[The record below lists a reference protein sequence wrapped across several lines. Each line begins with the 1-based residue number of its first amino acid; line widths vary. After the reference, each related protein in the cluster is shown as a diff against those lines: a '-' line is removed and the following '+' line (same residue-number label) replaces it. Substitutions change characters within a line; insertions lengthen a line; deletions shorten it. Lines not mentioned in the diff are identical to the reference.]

1 MFVEEPREEILKI
14 DMEPMNIQVTS
25 EPYIICN
32 NFGYVPVID
41 VWVKKRKRAFTI
53 YLSASSLGKGIET
66 IRKQNGCEFIGL
78 EVWIR
83 KEGAAKTAKYLVTE

>member
-14 DMEPMNIQVTS
+14 DMEPMNIQITS

-41 VWVKKRKRAFTI
+41 VWVKNVNEHLLFT
-53 YLSASSLGKGIET
+53 SQPA
-66 IRKQNGCEFIGL
+66 
-78 EVWIR
+78 V
-83 KEGAAKTAKYLVTE
+83 